1 MPIQSEVW
9 YPGTCWLILV
19 APDKIWS
26 NGLTANWTQTQAT
39 KIWSNGLN
47 AYWTQTK
54 ATKIWSN
61 GVAVDTF
68 LLFSFSAGGGHW
80 TCEASQQDKVCNAGR
95 WQQKQMLW
103 QL

>member
-1 MPIQSEVW
+1 MDVGLWPRKVPNQGEVW
-9 YPGTCWLILV
+9 YPGACWLILV
-19 APDKIWS
+19 APEKNWS
-26 NGLTANWTQTQAT
+26 NGLTAN
-39 KIWSNGLN
+39 
-47 AYWTQTK
+47 WTQTK

-61 GVAVDTF
+61 GVAVDTL